1 MTFEPKTS
9 FEPVRRCTYAASRSF
24 KNSKSKATFKNSQ
37 FLLKNWLFLQ
47 YFYID
52 WEIFIGSLESPSRLT
67 HSKNG
72 SCRLAREPRHRLFLP
87 TRDSEPSRR
96 KGLFTTQSI
105 YPLFSNSSLKNTI
118 LWFLLGKATQNII
131 CKRLGQ
137 IYYGAYILDSRRTL
151 ISGYF
156 KRACL
161 GK

>member
-1 MTFEPKTS
+1 MASHSYIYKNILQW
-9 FEPVRRCTYAASRSF
+9 PVDDDTVQLIF
-24 KNSKSKATFKNSQ
+24 
-37 FLLKNWLFLQ
+37 FLLLMQQITIRVQHRGN
-47 YFYID
+47 
-52 WEIFIGSLESPSRLT
+52 
-67 HSKNG
+67 HSIL
-72 SCRLAREPRHRLFLP
+72 SIWRHRCNMWVKERHWRQNDP
-87 TRDSEPSRR
+87 MWARSEPF
-96 KGLFTTQSI
+96 FTNQSI

-137 IYYGAYILDSRRTL
+137 IYHGAYILDSRGTL